1 MRLYSAILIGC
12 GVVFNTSPAVAQQPT
27 MTTLVPQLAS
37 HAVMFRNVNELKERG
52 DVVASELGFPFGMT
66 SLFSIVGSQLLVG
79 KAADDDLPC
88 GTMWFEPELIGE
100 PEVKQTWQKPIAAAV
115 AISDTK
121 KLAEVLQVDHEE
133 LVAGMIVEKDHSV
146 FGHKS
151 RFYRMVGRYL
161 WVVSHKKLYD
171 VLKDARPL
179 AQSIPR
185 SRLESIDSAD
195 FLIEISAKA
204 SELNQE
210 ASQTRA
216 ERWLKAHKELD
227 VAEADAIRE
236 WFSILYSTSYC
247 ILSGR
252 IDRGFEFCF
261 QVFFDHAASPGL
273 RQRIVKFSPPAGG
286 VSLKGLPAGELLFGH
301 AARTD
306 STGFHAALTA
316 TVRESHGFWWPGLRD
331 LQKTKI
337 VSQVEQL
344 KLLGLF
350 GEIWPLTNRY
360 KVGLY
365 REENTAAHG
374 LVSMAAILE
383 TEDPERLMPELDMLA
398 ALVDRTA
405 LDPAGDS
412 EAGKKTVAR
421 VRKLILQLGDD
432 EYQQRQSATT
442 RLVLIGEPA
451 LPLVAEARLSK
462 LPEVA
467 KRATQIEKLIQEDL
481 KEKRNAALD
490 SSVFARAKP
499 VFIFH
504 PDAEQRV
511 GTSVDIMEV
520 RVNERSELKHMT
532 PVLFGP
538 EWSRIRVVKFDKHVA
553 VFFGSNLERLDQM
566 ITNVKSLQQGNNVAA
581 PDTTYGSPLLSM
593 RGAEFQGSIA
603 RITRLIDGQR
613 LTEKEREKLIDPE
626 LSSASVTIDPDF
638 LAVEWRVS
646 LPDLKAI
653 RKLVK

>member
-1 MRLYSAILIGC
+1 MRLFSAILIGC
-12 GVVFNTSPAVAQQPT
+12 GAVFNTSPAAAQPPT
-27 MTTLVPQLAS
+27 MTELVPQSAS

-79 KAADDDLPC
+79 KAADDNLPC

-100 PEVKQTWQKPIAAAV
+100 PEVKQTWKKPIAAAV

-121 KLAEVLQVDHEE
+121 MLAELLQVDHEE
-133 LVAGMIVEKDHSV
+133 FIAGKIVEKDHSV

-151 RFYRMVGRYL
+151 RSYRMVGQYL

-171 VLKDARPL
+171 VLNDARPL

-185 SRLESIDSAD
+185 SRLESIDAAD

-210 ASQTRA
+210 ASQQRA
-216 ERWLKAHKELD
+216 ERWLKSHKDLD

-252 IDRGFEFCF
+252 IDRGFELCL
-261 QVFFDHAASPGL
+261 QVFFDDDASPEI
-273 RQRIVKFSPPAGG
+273 RQRIVKFSPPAEG
-286 VSLKGLPAGELLFGH
+286 VSLEGLPAGELLFGH

-316 TVRESHGFWWPGLRD
+316 TARETYGFWWPGLRD
-331 LQKTKI
+331 LQEKKI

-374 LVSMAAILE
+374 LVSLAAILE
-383 TEDPERLMPELDMLA
+383 TNDPERLMRELKMLA

-405 LDPAGDS
+405 LDPAGDP
-412 EAGKKTVAR
+412 T
-421 VRKLILQLGDD
+421 
-432 EYQQRQSATT
+432 
-442 RLVLIGEPA
+442 
-451 LPLVAEARLSK
+451 
-462 LPEVA
+462 
-467 KRATQIEKLIQEDL
+467 
-481 KEKRNAALD
+481 
-490 SSVFARAKP
+490 
-499 VFIFH
+499 
-504 PDAEQRV
+504 
-511 GTSVDIMEV
+511 
-520 RVNERSELKHMT
+520 
-532 PVLFGP
+532 
-538 EWSRIRVVKFDKHVA
+538 
-553 VFFGSNLERLDQM
+553 
-566 ITNVKSLQQGNNVAA
+566 
-581 PDTTYGSPLLSM
+581 
-593 RGAEFQGSIA
+593 
-603 RITRLIDGQR
+603 
-613 LTEKEREKLIDPE
+613 
-626 LSSASVTIDPDF
+626 
-638 LAVEWRVS
+638 
-646 LPDLKAI
+646 
-653 RKLVK
+653 

>member
-1 MRLYSAILIGC
+1 
-12 GVVFNTSPAVAQQPT
+12 
-27 MTTLVPQLAS
+27 
-37 HAVMFRNVNELKERG
+37 MFRNVNELKERG
-52 DVVASELGFPFGMT
+52 DVVASELGFPFAMT
-66 SLFSIVGSQLLVG
+66 SLFSVVGSQLLVG
-79 KAADDDLPC
+79 KAADDNQPC

-100 PEVKQTWQKPIAAAV
+100 PEVKQTWKKPIAAAV

-133 LVAGMIVEKDHSV
+133 LVAGKIVEKDHSV

-151 RFYRMVGRYL
+151 RFYRMAGQYL

-171 VLKDARPL
+171 VLKDAKPL

-185 SRLESIDSAD
+185 SRLESIDSSD
-195 FLIEISAKA
+195 FLIEISAKT

-210 ASQTRA
+210 AGQKRA
-216 ERWLKAHKELD
+216 ERWLKAHKDLD
-227 VAEADAIRE
+227 VAEAEADAIRE
-236 WFSILYSTSYC
+236 WFSILYSTSYG

-261 QVFFDHAASPGL
+261 QIFIDHDASPEL
-273 RQRIVKFSPPAGG
+273 RQRIVKFSPPAEG
-286 VSLKGLPAGELLFGH
+286 VSLTGLPAGELLFGH

-306 STGFHAALTA
+306 STGFHAAMTA
-316 TVRESHGFWWPGLRD
+316 TVRESYGFWWPGLRD
-331 LQKTKI
+331 LQKKKI

-365 REENTAAHG
+365 REENAAAHG

-383 TEDPERLMPELDMLA
+383 TEDPDRLMRELEMLA

-405 LDPAGDS
+405 LDPGDDS

-421 VRKLILQLGDD
+421 VRKLISQLGDD
-432 EYQQRQSATT
+432 DYQQRQSATT

-451 LPLVAEARLSK
+451 LPLIAEARLSK
-462 LPEVA
+462 LSEVA

-481 KEKRNAALD
+481 KEKRDAALD

-504 PDAEQRV
+504 PNAEQRV

-520 RVNERSELKHMT
+520 RVNERSELKHLT
-532 PVLFGP
+532 PVLAGP
-538 EWSRIRVVKFDKHVA
+538 E
-553 VFFGSNLERLDQM
+553 
-566 ITNVKSLQQGNNVAA
+566 
-581 PDTTYGSPLLSM
+581 
-593 RGAEFQGSIA
+593 
-603 RITRLIDGQR
+603 
-613 LTEKEREKLIDPE
+613 
-626 LSSASVTIDPDF
+626 
-638 LAVEWRVS
+638 
-646 LPDLKAI
+646 
-653 RKLVK
+653 